1 MLVLAVALE
10 ERTLKSIVKLS
21 YNQLGLLA
29 ISSRFLFIGSRIA
42 SVEIGSAECSC
53 PILAPHLELAS
64 IVDIKEFQKL
74 AKSEHE
80 SKIDNSLEEIIKNA
94 ESKLKTRTP
103 EDLKKSILQMVSKGL
118 NFSSS
123 GEDKMSISSKG
134 Q

>member
-1 MLVLAVALE
+1 MDENSIWKHQSDWYSPTRLHNSPVDYDFPGDRFIPNRSLMDLDQAHSLL
-10 ERTLKSIVKLS
+10 TTTSQKPSKLKFK
-21 YNQLGLLA
+21 
-29 ISSRFLFIGSRIA
+29 
-42 SVEIGSAECSC
+42 
-53 PILAPHLELAS
+53 
-64 IVDIKEFQKL
+64 KL